1 MILIGG
7 TTGHAAESK
16 RDRKQ
21 IEEITRLQIFL
32 DNSNFGPGKIDG
44 KDGEF
49 TRKAIKLFRRS
60 QGKQIQG
67 GQNSSAPIDTAGIN
81 LASIDPVFAT
91 YVVTKEDV
99 QNVGELPSRSR
110 GASRK

>member
-1 MILIGG
+1 MRIAVCLGMILIGG

-67 GQNSSAPIDTAGIN
+67 GQILAPHRH
-81 LASIDPVFAT
+81 
-91 YVVTKEDV
+91 
-99 QNVGELPSRSR
+99 SRNKS
-110 GASRK
+110 GQY